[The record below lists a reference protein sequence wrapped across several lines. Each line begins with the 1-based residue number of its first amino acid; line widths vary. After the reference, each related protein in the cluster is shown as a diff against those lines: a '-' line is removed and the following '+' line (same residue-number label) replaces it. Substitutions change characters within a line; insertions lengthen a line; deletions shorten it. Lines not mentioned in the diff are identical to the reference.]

1 MRVELDNDLYIVYL
15 YNYDNDIKE
24 VVKYVINELKEY
36 YNVSYEGYNIKI
48 YINKYYGMILEI
60 KEGYISKNGI
70 NIDLKILS
78 DTLFLYQVDDPL
90 DYLEDEI
97 YYYDNEFYISA
108 KKSNINLF
116 ENSNV
121 VYKEDV
127 YKIIGKGIKI

>member
-97 YYYDNEFYISA
+97 YYYDNEFYIST